1 MMRRYIGR
9 ATGQHRRRKA
19 IPRLLIIG
27 AAIATVGT
35 ALMVVLILNLG
46 ENRPENEKGSVT
58 QSPVMPDTTDP
69 STPGHKRHRH

>member
-9 ATGQHRRRKA
+9 ATGHHRRRKA
-19 IPRLLIIG
+19 IPPLLILG
-27 AAIATVGT
+27 AAVATVAA
-35 ALMVVLILNLG
+35 ALLTVFILNLG
-46 ENRPENEKGSVT
+46 ADRPANEKGSVT